1 MLVKHEGN
9 KVNFIDRLD
18 QYVGFDMSTICCE
31 YADYEIYNDAGDII
45 SNDTAFDEQLVFF
58 CADIEVPDVLKDEI
72 NNLPLDSGG
81 YIIFGLTGKNG
92 YYYLVLSNCHNGY
105 YAHTYNFRINDYT
118 DRGSI

>member
-18 QYVGFDMSTICCE
+18 QYVGFDTSTICCE
-31 YADYEIYNDAGDII
+31 YADYEIYNDVGDII
-45 SNDTAFDEQLVFF
+45 SKATAKAEELTFV
-58 CADIEVPDVLKDEI
+58 CADIEVPEVLKDEI
-72 NNLPLDSGG
+72 NDLPLDSGG

-105 YAHTYNFRINDYT
+105 YAHTYDFRINDYA
-118 DRGSI
+118 DRGYI